1 MIMKIGQDFI
11 QIAWPL
17 HTMHSRLMDKNK
29 MEKKKTWVFSVETS
43 MATYTA
49 KKLKFVNIRPTVV
62 SDVRYN
68 CWFNSSCCY
77 VIICTGVVPEISVTA
92 CMLLN
97 ALNNSISFLFFFLLQ
112 SLFSIMFTTPPTVNA
127 IFKVT
132 PITDL
137 RYQDCCSCP
146 KKSPVSLYL
155 CLCWKVKC
163 DNWVEM

>member
-1 MIMKIGQDFI
+1 MKIGQDFI
-11 QIAWPL
+11 LIAWPL
-17 HTMHSRLMDKNK
+17 HTTRSRLMDKN
-29 MEKKKTWVFSVETS
+29 EKKKKKTRVFSVETS

-97 ALNNSISFLFFFLLQ
+97 ALNNRISFLSGVFFFCP
-112 SLFSIMFTTPPTVNA
+112 FTKL
-127 IFKVT
+127 IFRYVYNT
-132 PITDL
+132 TD
-137 RYQDCCSCP
+137 C
-146 KKSPVSLYL
+146 
-155 CLCWKVKC
+155 KC
-163 DNWVEM
+163 HF